1 MHTYYYM
8 IKKITQIKFFS
19 VTVILLAFAMM
30 LFSTISA
37 NIIVNAQQEL
47 PNIMIPPMKAPVN
60 TTISK
65 SLPSSSI
72 SSPKLHSVKITSPPT
87 GQRVPIGK
95 DLAITGTSVGYAN
108 STNCQVSVIVNS
120 IKPYQSTAAAGPGGA
135 NDYSKW
141 SFVISPSK
149 YATIKPGPN
158 NKITSK
164 YTCTDNPTATS
175 YYSVNVTGIAAGIG
189 AAPTTTTTT
198 AADITPTI
206 MAKKPAPVTNNA
218 TVAGYANRSSKI
230 NYYSNPG
237 SHVASI
243 TPPSSPLAASNQV
256 KPVFN
261 SNNMPNLNSS
271 TLHIKITS
279 PIEGQGISVGKNLTM
294 TGTSSD
300 NTATDCKVYA
310 GLNRLKPYPLAI
322 ATGPGGTTDY
332 SKWYFNYSPAYHT
345 VPAGNNKLTAKLAC
359 NGDSSLVKY
368 DTMNVTGTGVTS
380 AATITKPT
388 GIPVSSPN
396 TPDTTTKVNQVPS
409 ITDNIDSTSSHDLNK
424 IGGSS
429 STTSNTDSTTNDNTD
444 KSIQS
449 HTKIKIRHDIP
460 FKDSKKTNGL
470 ADNIIKDVK
479 RHLKKGTALAD
490 SGGATASAGN
500 AYAHAGSDGIS
511 VNAGGITLR
520 LP

>member
-1 MHTYYYM
+1 
-8 IKKITQIKFFS
+8 
-19 VTVILLAFAMM
+19 
-30 LFSTISA
+30 
-37 NIIVNAQQEL
+37 
-47 PNIMIPPMKAPVN
+47 
-60 TTISK
+60 
-65 SLPSSSI
+65 
-72 SSPKLHSVKITSPPT
+72 
-87 GQRVPIGK
+87 
-95 DLAITGTSVGYAN
+95 
-108 STNCQVSVIVNS
+108 
-120 IKPYQSTAAAGPGGA
+120 
-135 NDYSKW
+135 
-141 SFVISPSK
+141 
-149 YATIKPGPN
+149 
-158 NKITSK
+158 
-164 YTCTDNPTATS
+164 
-175 YYSVNVTGIAAGIG
+175 
-189 AAPTTTTTT
+189 
-198 AADITPTI
+198 

-218 TVAGYANRSSKI
+218 TVAGYANRSKI

-243 TPPSSPLAASNQV
+243 TPPSSPLATSNQV

-409 ITDNIDSTSSHDLNK
+409 ITDNSDSTSSHDLNKIGGSDSTSSHDLNKIGGSDSTSSHDLNK

-444 KSIQS
+444 KSVQS